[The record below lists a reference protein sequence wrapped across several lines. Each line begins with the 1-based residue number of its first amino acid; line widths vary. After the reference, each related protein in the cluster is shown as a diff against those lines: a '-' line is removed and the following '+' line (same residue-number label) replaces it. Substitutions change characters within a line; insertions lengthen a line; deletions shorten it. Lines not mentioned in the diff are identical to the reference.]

1 PLPVSFDNSNI
12 NQTYNVCVKASG
24 TVPMQALQ
32 RFDVG
37 DLKVDFENVRYVDR
51 TIAGNRLDEFWK
63 NSCVASLFNL
73 PGSNVSDQFFI
84 RLTNTSDDGRD
95 GKVRGVLFDQNGKRY
110 PATGST
116 YLTDSSGKTAL
127 KAH

>member
-1 PLPVSFDNSNI
+1 
-12 NQTYNVCVKASG
+12 
-24 TVPMQALQ
+24 
-32 RFDVG
+32 
-37 DLKVDFENVRYVDR
+37 FENVRYVDR

-95 GKVRGVLFDQNGKRY
+95 GKVRVVLFDQNGKRY

-127 KAH
+127 KAHETGVY